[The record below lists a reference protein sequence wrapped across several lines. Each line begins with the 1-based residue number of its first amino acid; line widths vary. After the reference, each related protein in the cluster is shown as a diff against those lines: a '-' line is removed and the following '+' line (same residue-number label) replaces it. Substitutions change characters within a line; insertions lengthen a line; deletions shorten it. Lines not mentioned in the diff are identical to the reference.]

1 MALQE
6 RVRRTGNQR
15 AIDLARR
22 DHLAQ
27 RLIVDTRELHPLWKI
42 KFDFLD
48 AAGLVGAC
56 LVPVD
61 VAEPDAVLVIEP
73 AAHID
78 RGRMGPFGRADRFTL
93 EIGRCFDL
101 APLIHVEGRES
112 KEARTDDW
120 QADNVGCFP
129 RHLRAEL
136 RKRQLA
142 HLPLAIEGKAREHFM
157 VSEHKPGV
165 VDALGIDDTEAEV
178 SEMIIVGGSD
188 GEFEARHSSPLCN
201 LAPGLRR
208 AGIHSRWRARL
219 DAKPRFNHGWT
230 HP

>member
-93 EIGRCFDL
+93 EIGGCFDL
-101 APLIHVEGRES
+101 APLIPILRLSDRLLPSRV
-112 KEARTDDW
+112 AR
-120 QADNVGCFP
+120 
-129 RHLRAEL
+129 
-136 RKRQLA
+136 
-142 HLPLAIEGKAREHFM
+142 
-157 VSEHKPGV
+157 
-165 VDALGIDDTEAEV
+165 
-178 SEMIIVGGSD
+178 
-188 GEFEARHSSPLCN
+188 
-201 LAPGLRR
+201 
-208 AGIHSRWRARL
+208 
-219 DAKPRFNHGWT
+219 WT
-230 HP
+230 